1 MEQHNLVVSVSR
13 GKYKLKSKSTI
24 VDGIIDIN
32 SAGNAYVNC
41 TNLDDDIFIHRKYI
55 PNVVSGDK
63 VKVSV
68 FPSFKKSKKEGEI
81 IEVIEHNT
89 EQFVGVV
96 ELATNHAFV
105 LLSNPK
111 IHFDIFL
118 PAKEI
123 KTIKNGQ
130 LVVVNVVDWGDK
142 KTNPT
147 AELKEILGYP
157 GEHQAEIHSILLN
170 IISII
175 NSISI

>member
-1 MEQHNLVVSVSR
+1 MFLRNEQYDLVVSVSR

-111 IHFDIFL
+111 
-118 PAKEI
+118 
-123 KTIKNGQ
+123 
-130 LVVVNVVDWGDK
+130 
-142 KTNPT
+142 
-147 AELKEILGYP
+147 Y
-157 GEHQAEIHSILLN
+157 
-170 IISII
+170 ISIFFYLPKKLKLLKMD
-175 NSISI
+175 N